1 MCSNCIGSGYLLPHE
16 ASKCPFKSALHC
28 SHCATYGHTLET
40 CGDRPAAAY
49 SQITYLEQL
58 IPLDDLA
65 RFGIT
70 SRTPLPAAAAA
81 AAAIPFSPHLTTKGC
96 LEIINDPKVIREFLV
111 ARGIKPRAKELVS
124 QMQEYAKRMN
134 QRLVLLS
141 RPSIDGKANVAAY
154 DEGTA

>member
-1 MCSNCIGSGYLLPHE
+1 
-16 ASKCPFKSALHC
+16 
-28 SHCATYGHTLET
+28 
-40 CGDRPAAAY
+40 
-49 SQITYLEQL
+49 LEQL

-81 AAAIPFSPHLTTKGC
+81 AAIPFSPHPTTKGC